1 MTEKRA
7 GAAGAAKHDGRTR
20 EWYPVDPL
28 IAEFVVYLTMELKR
42 GPRTARE
49 YARDVEILGAF
60 LAARPEPGDASG
72 PYRGPFGKVF
82 EKAGTS
88 SLRRFI
94 IELSARHYSAA
105 GIRRKLAVLR
115 RFFAFLRR
123 EGYRPDN
130 PAAEIQN
137 IRLPRRLPKA
147 LPVADVMRLIGTR
160 PPAGE
165 PEERRRRDVAILE
178 LLYASGIRRAE
189 LIGIDVGDVD
199 FEDRT
204 IRVIGKGNKQR
215 TVFFNKA
222 TADALQAYLAV
233 RPPSKD
239 GALFVSR
246 QRRRLSYQQLG
257 KTFAMY
263 VKLSGLEGKVTPHT
277 MRHSVATHLHKSG
290 VDLMTI
296 KEFLGH
302 ASVQTTQIYAEM
314 TLDHVRRSYEKH
326 HPRDKVLELDRP
338 AKRLRKPS

>member
-1 MTEKRA
+1 MKQGSSEGLNRGTGRP
-7 GAAGAAKHDGRTR
+7 DGRFHDAT
-20 EWYPVDPL
+20 PVDPL
-28 IAEFVVYLTMELKR
+28 VMDFVTCLTMELRR

-49 YARDVEILGAF
+49 YARDVEIFGAF
-60 LAARPEPGDASG
+60 LLERSPVTPDGK
-72 PYRGPFGKVF
+72 PFRGPFGDAF
-82 EKAGTS
+82 TRAGAS
-88 SLRRFI
+88 SVRKFI
-94 IELSARHYSAA
+94 MQLSGQRYGAA

-123 EGYRPDN
+123 EGHRADN
-130 PAAEIQN
+130 PAAEVQN

-165 PEERRRRDVAILE
+165 PEFRWRRDVAILE

-189 LIGIDVGDVD
+189 LIGINVSDVN

-215 TVFFNKA
+215 TVFFNRA
-222 TADALQAYLAV
+222 TARALEAYLSV
-233 RPPSKD
+233 RPACKD

-246 QRRRLSYQQLG
+246 QHRRLSYQQAG
-257 KTFAMY
+257 KVFAAY
-263 VKLSGLEGKVTPHT
+263 VKLSGLEGKITPHT

-302 ASVQTTQIYAEM
+302 ESIQTTQIYAQM
-314 TLDHVRRSYEKH
+314 TLDHVRKSYEKH
-326 HPRDKVLELDRP
+326 HPRDRN
-338 AKRLRKPS
+338 